1 LFGNYTKGI
10 IKGDDI
16 PLDPFLKGM
25 IKGSLRG
32 HPLRY
37 N

>member
-1 LFGNYTKGI
+1 M

-16 PLDPFLKGM
+16 PLDPFLKGI

-32 HPLRY
+32 IPSGMIRGV
-37 N
+37 